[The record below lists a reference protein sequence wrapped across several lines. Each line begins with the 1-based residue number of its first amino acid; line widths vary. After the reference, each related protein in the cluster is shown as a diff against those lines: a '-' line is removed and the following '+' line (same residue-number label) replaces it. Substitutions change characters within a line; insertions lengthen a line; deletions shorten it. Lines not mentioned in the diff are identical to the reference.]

1 MDGSDYYER
10 ENDFVPSSSPF
21 TRQIHR
27 EGEVVRNR
35 VNLGRVGAKITDGY
49 RSGGY
54 LSL

>member
-10 ENDFVPSSSPF
+10 NNDFVPPLRDRF
-21 TRQIHR
+21 IERGR
-27 EGEVVRNR
+27 VVRNR